1 MDVLAACP
9 ADPSTPSRYTEDRQP
24 RALAPAFCTKPT
36 AAGQSPA
43 LRAKSTCAR
52 VEHAPRYTR
61 PYRDCPEAHHAMRLS
76 TIKLSGFK
84 SFVDPTTLHLP
95 TNMTGVVGPNGCG
108 KSNIIDAVRWVMG
121 ESSASR
127 LRGDSLTDVIFS
139 GSSARKPVSQ
149 ATVELIFDNTDH
161 TITGEYASF
170 NEISVKR
177 TVSRD
182 GSSNYY
188 LNGTKCRR
196 RDITD
201 LFLGTG
207 LGPRSYSII
216 EQGMISQI
224 IEARPEDLRVY
235 LEEAAGISKYK
246 ERRKETETRIRHTR
260 ENLDRLGDLRE
271 EIGKQLE
278 HLKRQARQAE
288 QYQGLQEERKIK
300 DAEWKA
306 LEFRGLDQRLGGL
319 REALS
324 QEETRLQ
331 QFIAEQRDAEAR
343 IETSRVR
350 REEAADALSTAQ
362 AEVYQVGSTL
372 ARLEQQIQHQREMSQ
387 RLNKA
392 RDETQQA
399 LAELGQHISGDESKL
414 IVLRDAVELAEP
426 QLEQLQEE
434 NEIKQEALRDAEAR
448 LADWQARWEAHTRS
462 TSEASRAG
470 EVERTRVD
478 YLDRQ
483 VLEAD
488 RRREALAVER
498 GGLDLES
505 LADAFEELQLQH
517 ETQKAALDGLTE
529 QVEARKEAVAGLQ
542 DRQRTGQTELADIR
556 KQAQAARGRLSS
568 LETLPQAALGQEQ
581 GAAVAWLKQHR
592 LDSGARVGERLSVE
606 SGWENAVESALGQL
620 IEGVLVDAPE
630 SLVGALAELGEGR
643 IALVS
648 AEQGTLDVAPTSLA
662 AKVQGPT
669 AIRRLLARLHAAED
683 LEQARAL
690 QATLGEGDSVI
701 TRGGERLGEGWVR
714 VSRSGAA
721 KQGALLRER
730 EIVTLREQIDTL
742 QEREA
747 ELEERLAAFRDQLL
761 AGEQHREEAQRQLY
775 QAHRSVS
782 ELGGQLQSQ
791 QGKVDAARTRID
803 RIEGELS
810 QLLETLDAG
819 REQVREA
826 RGRLDEAV
834 NSMGDLESVRHALE
848 SERRQFTDARDQ
860 ARDAARN
867 VRDAAHSL
875 ALTLESQRTQ
885 VASLSQAL
893 ERMSTQRGQLDS
905 RLGELHA
912 QLDDGDTPVQSLEA
926 EHQNALGERV
936 RADRVLGEARTML
949 EGIDA
954 ELRNFEQTRHQR
966 DEQALAQRERISQR
980 KLDQQALVLS
990 ADQLTASVE
999 KAGFVLQDVIN
1010 ALPDDARI
1018 GDWEQAVHQIDGRM
1032 RRLEPVNLAAI
1043 QEYGE
1048 ASQRSEYLDAQNTD
1062 LTTALETLEDAI
1074 RKIDRETRGRFKDTF
1089 DRVNAGVQQLYPR
1102 LFGGGHAYLELTG
1115 EDLLDTGVTIM
1126 ARPPGKRVS
1135 SISLL
1140 SGGEKAMTAV
1150 ALVFA
1155 IFQLNPAPFCLL
1167 DEVDAPLDEANV
1179 GRLAN
1184 MVKEMSE
1191 KVQFLF
1197 VSHNKATMEAAHQ
1210 LSGVTMREPGV
1221 SRLVSVDLE
1230 EAARLAGAA

>member
-1 MDVLAACP
+1 
-9 ADPSTPSRYTEDRQP
+9 
-24 RALAPAFCTKPT
+24 
-36 AAGQSPA
+36 
-43 LRAKSTCAR
+43 
-52 VEHAPRYTR
+52 
-61 PYRDCPEAHHAMRLS
+61 MRLS

-95 TNMTGVVGPNGCG
+95 TNMTGIVGPNGCG

-149 ATVELIFDNTDH
+149 ATVELIFDNSDH
-161 TITGEYASF
+161 TISGEFASF

-177 TVSRD
+177 LVSRD
-182 GSSNYY
+182 GTSAYY

-271 EIGKQLE
+271 EITKQLA
-278 HLKRQARQAE
+278 HLQRQARQAE
-288 QYQGLQEERKIK
+288 QYQALQEERRIK

-306 LEFRGLDQRLGGL
+306 LEYRGLDGQLQGL
-319 REALS
+319 REKLN

-331 QFIAEQRDAEAR
+331 QLIAEQRDAEAR
-343 IETSRVR
+343 IETGRVR
-350 REEAADALSTAQ
+350 REEAAEAVAKAQ
-362 AEVYQVGSTL
+362 ADVYQVGGAL
-372 ARLEQQIQHQREMSQ
+372 ARIEQQIQHQRELSH
-387 RLNKA
+387 RLHKA
-392 RDETQQA
+392 RDEAQSQ
-399 LAELGQHISGDESKL
+399 LQELTQHISGDSAKL
-414 IVLRDAVELAEP
+414 AVLREAVADAEP
-426 QLEQLQEE
+426 QLEQLREDHDFRQD
-434 NEIKQEALRDAEAR
+434 ALREAEAR
-448 LADWQARWEAHTRS
+448 LADWQQRWETHNRDTG
-462 TSEASRAG
+462 EASRAG

-483 VLEAD
+483 SLEAD
-488 RRREALAVER
+488 RRREALVNER
-498 GGLDLES
+498 AGLDLDA
-505 LADAFEELQLQH
+505 LAEAFEQIELRH
-517 ETQKAALDGLTE
+517 ETQKASLDGLTE
-529 QVEARKEAVAGLQ
+529 QVEARKHALGGLQ
-542 DRQRTGQTELADIR
+542 EQQRASQGELAEVR

-568 LETLPQAALGQEQ
+568 LETLQQAALGQEQ
-581 GAAVAWLKQHR
+581 GAAVAWLKAR
-592 LDSGARVGERLSVE
+592 GLDSAARVGERISVE
-606 SGWENAVESALGQL
+606 SGWENAVEGALGQL
-620 IEGVLVDAPE
+620 IEGVLVEAPE
-630 SLVGALAELGEGR
+630 QLVDALGELGDGR

-648 AEQGTLDVAPTSLA
+648 SATDNVQFAPTSLA
-662 AKVQGPT
+662 AKVQGPI

-683 LEQARAL
+683 LDAARSL
-690 QATLGEGDSVI
+690 QRNLPDGDSVI
-701 TRGGERLGEGWVR
+701 TRSGERLGEGWVR

-730 EIVTLREQIDTL
+730 EIQELRSQIDTL
-742 QEREA
+742 QEREGD
-747 ELEERLAAFRDQLL
+747 LEEQLASFREQLL
-761 AGEQHREEAQRQLY
+761 AAEQQREDAQRQLY
-775 QAHRSVS
+775 MAHRGVS
-782 ELGGQLQSQ
+782 ELAGQLQSQ
-791 QGKVDAARTRID
+791 QGKVDAARG
-803 RIEGELS
+803 RIERIENELS
-810 QLLETLDAG
+810 QLLETLDTS
-819 REQVREA
+819 REQAREA
-826 RGRLDEAV
+826 RAKLEDAV
-834 NSMGDLESVRHALE
+834 TLMGDLQGTRQALE
-848 SERRQFTDARDQ
+848 DERRQLTDARDQ
-860 ARDAARN
+860 ARDAARG
-867 VRDAAHSL
+867 VRDAMHAL

-885 VASLSQAL
+885 ITSLSQTL
-893 ERMSTQRGQLDS
+893 ERMDSQRGQLDT
-905 RLGELHA
+905 RLEDLVA
-912 QLDDGDTPVQSLEA
+912 QLSEGDSPVETLEH
-926 EHQNALGERV
+926 EHQAALSERV
-936 RADRVLGEARTML
+936 RTERVLGEARTML
-949 EGIDA
+949 DSIDG
-954 ELRNFEQTRHQR
+954 ELRSFEQTRQQR

-980 KLDQQALVLS
+980 KLDQQALVLN
-990 ADQLTASVE
+990 AEQLAAAVV
-999 KAGFVLQDVIN
+999 KAGFVLEDVVN
-1010 ALPDDARI
+1010 GLDEAANPAE
-1018 GDWEQAVHQIDGRM
+1018 WEAAVGQIDARM

-1048 ASQRSEYLDAQNTD
+1048 AAQRSEYLDAQNVD
-1062 LTTALETLEDAI
+1062 LTTALETLEEAI

-1089 DRVNAGVQQLYPR
+1089 DRVNSGVQALYPR

-1197 VSHNKATMEAAHQ
+1197 VSHNKATMEAARQ

>member
-1 MDVLAACP
+1 
-9 ADPSTPSRYTEDRQP
+9 
-24 RALAPAFCTKPT
+24 
-36 AAGQSPA
+36 
-43 LRAKSTCAR
+43 
-52 VEHAPRYTR
+52 
-61 PYRDCPEAHHAMRLS
+61 MRLS

-95 TNMTGVVGPNGCG
+95 TNMTGIVGPNGCG

-149 ATVELIFDNTDH
+149 ATVELIFDNSDR
-161 TITGEYASF
+161 TIAGEYAAF

-177 TVSRD
+177 QVSRD
-182 GSSNYY
+182 GSSSYS

-260 ENLDRLGDLRE
+260 ENLERLSDLRE

-288 QYQGLQEERKIK
+288 QYQALQEERRIK
-300 DAEWKA
+300 DAQWKA
-306 LEFRGLDQRLGGL
+306 LEYRGLDGRLQGL
-319 REALS
+319 REALD

-331 QFIAEQRDAEAR
+331 QLIAEQRDAEAR
-343 IETSRVR
+343 IETGRVR
-350 REEAADALSTAQ
+350 REEAAEALSTAQ
-362 AEVYQVGSTL
+362 AEVYKVGSTL
-372 ARLEQQIQHQREMSQ
+372 ARIEQQIQHQRDLSQ
-387 RLNKA
+387 RLHKA
-392 RDETQQA
+392 RDEAQLA
-399 LAELGQHISGDESKL
+399 LSELAQHIGSDEAKL
-414 IVLRDAVELAEP
+414 ALLRESVDVAGP
-426 QLEQLQEE
+426 QLEQLQED
-434 NEIKQEALRDAEAR
+434 NTYKQDALRDAEAR
-448 LADWQARWEAHTRS
+448 LADWQQRWELHQRHTA
-462 TSEASRAG
+462 EASRAG

-483 VLEAD
+483 SLEAE
-488 RRREALAVER
+488 RRREALMAER
-498 GGLDLES
+498 AGLDLDA
-505 LADAFEELQLQH
+505 LAEAFEQLQLQH
-517 ETQKAALDGLTE
+517 ETQRAALDGLNE
-529 QVEARKEAVAGLQ
+529 QVEARKQAVAALQ
-542 DRQRTGQTELADIR
+542 EQQRTAQTELAEVR

-568 LETLPQAALGQEQ
+568 LETLQQAALGQEQ
-581 GAAVAWLKQHR
+581 GAALAWLQAR
-592 LDSGARVGERLSVE
+592 GLDSAARVGERLSVE
-606 SGWENAVESALGQL
+606 SGWENAVEGALGQL
-620 IEGVLVDAPE
+620 IEGVLVEAPE
-630 SLVGALAELGEGR
+630 TLVDALSELGEGR

-648 AEQGTLDVAPTSLA
+648 DDASAAQFAPTSLA
-662 AKVQGPT
+662 SKVQGPR

-683 LEQARAL
+683 LVAARAL
-690 QATLGEGDSVI
+690 LPQLSEGDAIV
-701 TRGGERLGEGWVR
+701 TRDGARLGQGWLR

-730 EIVTLREQIDTL
+730 EIQTLRGQIDAL

-747 ELEERLAAFRDQLL
+747 ELERRLADMRDQLL
-761 AGEQHREEAQRQLY
+761 AGEQQREDAQRQLY
-775 QAHRSVS
+775 LAHRSVS
-782 ELGGQLQSQ
+782 ELAGQLQSQ
-791 QGKVDAARTRID
+791 QGKVDAARTRIE
-803 RIEGELS
+803 RIEIEIA
-810 QLLETLDAG
+810 QLLETLDSSG
-819 REQVREA
+819 TQA
-826 RGRLDEAV
+826 RQARSKLEDAV
-834 NSMGDLESVRHALE
+834 TSMGDLESLRQALE
-848 SERRQFTDARDQ
+848 SERRQLTEARDL
-860 ARDAARN
+860 ARDAARR
-867 VRDAAHSL
+867 VREASHAL

-885 VASLSQAL
+885 IAALSQAL
-893 ERMSTQRGQLDS
+893 ERMGNQRGQLDT
-905 RLGELHA
+905 RLGELST
-912 QLDDGDTPVQSLEA
+912 QLNEGDSPVQALQV
-926 EHQNALGERV
+926 EHQAALSERV
-936 RADRVLGEARTML
+936 RTDRMLGEARAQL
-949 EGIDA
+949 DGIDN
-954 ELRNFEQTRHQR
+954 ELRGLEQTRQQR
-966 DEQALAQRERISQR
+966 DEHALAQRERIAQR
-980 KLDQQALVLS
+980 RLDQQALVLNAEQLS
-990 ADQLTASVE
+990 AAVV
-999 KAGFVLQDVIN
+999 KAGFVLEDIIN
-1010 ALPDDARI
+1010 GLPEHADPSEWD
-1018 GDWEQAVHQIDGRM
+1018 QAVQQIDARM

-1043 QEYGE
+1043 SEYGE
-1048 ASQRSEYLDAQNTD
+1048 AAQRAEYLQAQDVD
-1062 LTTALETLEDAI
+1062 LNTALETLEEAI

-1089 DRVNAGVQQLYPR
+1089 DRVNSGVQALYPR

-1115 EDLLDTGVTIM
+1115 EDLLDTGVSIM

-1179 GRLAN
+1179 GRLAA

>member
-1 MDVLAACP
+1 
-9 ADPSTPSRYTEDRQP
+9 
-24 RALAPAFCTKPT
+24 
-36 AAGQSPA
+36 
-43 LRAKSTCAR
+43 
-52 VEHAPRYTR
+52 
-61 PYRDCPEAHHAMRLS
+61 MRLS

-139 GSSARKPVSQ
+139 GSAGRKPVSQ

-161 TITGEYASF
+161 TISGEYASF

-260 ENLDRLGDLRE
+260 ENLDRLNDLRE

-288 QYQGLQEERKIK
+288 QYQALQEERRVK

-306 LEFRGLDQRLGGL
+306 LEFRGLDGRLAGL

-324 QEETRLQ
+324 REETKLQ
-331 QFIAEQRDAEAR
+331 QLIAEQREAESR
-343 IETSRVR
+343 IETGRVR
-350 REEAADALSTAQ
+350 REEAAENLNKAQ
-362 AEVYQVGSTL
+362 AEVYQVGSSL
-372 ARLEQQIQHQREMSQ
+372 ARLEQQIQHQREMAQ
-387 RLNKA
+387 RLHKA
-392 RDETQQA
+392 RDETRQA
-399 LAELGQHISGDESKL
+399 LAELGQHISGDEAKL
-414 IVLRDAVELAEP
+414 IVLRESVENAEP

-434 NEIKQEALRDAEAR
+434 NEIRQEALREAEGR
-448 LADWQARWEAHTRS
+448 LTDWQQRWEAHNRN
-462 TSEASRAG
+462 TSEATRSG

-478 YLDRQ
+478 YLDKQ

-488 RRREALAVER
+488 RRRETLQGER
-498 GGLDLES
+498 AGLDLAALSE
-505 LADAFEELQLQH
+505 AFEQLQQQH
-517 ETQKAALDGLTE
+517 ETQKLTVEGLTE
-529 QVEARKEAVAGLQ
+529 QVEVRKASVSTLETQQREAQA
-542 DRQRTGQTELADIR
+542 ELAEVR

-568 LETLPQAALGQEQ
+568 LEALQQAALGQEQ
-581 GAAVAWLKQHR
+581 GAALAWLQAQG
-592 LDSGARVGERLSVE
+592 LESAARVGERISVE
-606 SGWENAVESALGQL
+606 AGWENAVESALGQL
-620 IEGVLVDAPE
+620 IEAVLVDAPE
-630 SLVGALAELGEGR
+630 TLVDALAELGEGR
-643 IALVS
+643 LALVS
-648 AEQGTLDVAPTSLA
+648 AAAGKASFAATSLA
-662 AKVQGPT
+662 SKVEGPL
-669 AIRRLLARLHAAED
+669 AIRRMLAHLHGADDLPAA
-683 LEQARAL
+683 RVL
-690 QATLGEGDSVI
+690 QASLGEDEAVI
-701 TRGGERLGEGWVR
+701 TRDGERLGKGWLQL
-714 VSRSGAA
+714 SRSGAA
-721 KQGALLRER
+721 QQGALLRER
-730 EIVTLREQIDTL
+730 EIVTLREQIETL
-742 QEREA
+742 QEREVT
-747 ELEERLAAFRDQLL
+747 LDTRLGSGREQLL
-761 AGEQHREEAQRQLY
+761 AAEQQREEAQRALH
-775 QAHRSVS
+775 QAHRAGS
-782 ELGGQLQSQ
+782 ELAGQLQSQ
-791 QGKVDAARTRID
+791 QGRLDTTRA
-803 RIEGELS
+803 RIERIESELA
-810 QLLETLDAG
+810 QLLETLDAS
-819 REQVREA
+819 REQASEA
-826 RGRLDEAV
+826 RIRLDEAV
-834 NSMGDLESVRHALE
+834 NSMGDLETARQALE
-848 SERRQFTDARDQ
+848 GERRQLGEARDA

-867 VRDAAHSL
+867 VRDSMHAL

-885 VASLSQAL
+885 ISALSQAL
-893 ERMSTQRGQLDS
+893 ERMSSQRGQLDS
-905 RLGELHA
+905 RLGELHS
-912 QLDDGDTPVQSLEA
+912 QLDDGDTPVQSLES
-926 EHQNALGERV
+926 EHQNALAERV
-936 RADRVLGEARTML
+936 RAERVLGEARALL

-954 ELRNFEQTRHQR
+954 ELRGLEQTRHQR

-990 ADQLTASVE
+990 AEQLSAAVE

-1010 ALPDDARI
+1010 TLPEEARLS
-1018 GDWEQAVHQIDGRM
+1018 DWESAVHQIDGRM

-1043 QEYGE
+1043 SEYGE
-1048 ASQRSEYLDAQNTD
+1048 AAQRSEYLEAQNVD
-1062 LTTALETLEDAI
+1062 LNTALETLEDAI

-1089 DRVNAGVQQLYPR
+1089 DRVNAGVQALYPR

-1197 VSHNKATMEAAHQ
+1197 VSHNKATMEAAYQ

>member
-1 MDVLAACP
+1 
-9 ADPSTPSRYTEDRQP
+9 
-24 RALAPAFCTKPT
+24 
-36 AAGQSPA
+36 
-43 LRAKSTCAR
+43 
-52 VEHAPRYTR
+52 
-61 PYRDCPEAHHAMRLS
+61 MRLS

-139 GSSARKPVSQ
+139 GSAGRKPVSQ
-149 ATVELIFDNTDH
+149 ATVELIFDNSDH
-161 TITGEYASF
+161 TIAGEYASF

-177 TVSRD
+177 LVSRD

-260 ENLDRLGDLRE
+260 ENLDRLNDLRE

-278 HLKRQARQAE
+278 HLRRQAKQAE
-288 QYQGLQEERKIK
+288 QYQTLQEERRVK

-306 LEFRGLDQRLGGL
+306 LEYRNLDGRLGGL

-324 QEETRLQ
+324 REETRLQ
-331 QFIAEQRDAEAR
+331 QLIAEQRDAESR
-343 IETSRVR
+343 IETGRLR
-350 REEAADALSTAQ
+350 REEAAETLARAQ
-362 AEVYQVGSTL
+362 ADVYQVGSTL
-372 ARLEQQIQHQREMSQ
+372 ARLEQQIQHQREMAQ
-387 RLNKA
+387 RLHKA
-392 RDETQQA
+392 RDETRQA
-399 LAELGQHISGDESKL
+399 LAELGQHIGSDEARL
-414 IVLRDAVELAEP
+414 LVLREAVADAEP

-434 NEIKQEALRDAEAR
+434 NEFRQEGLREAETALH
-448 LADWQARWEAHTRS
+448 DWQQRWEAHNRNASEATRS
-462 TSEASRAG
+462 G

-483 VLEAD
+483 ILEAD
-488 RRREALAVER
+488 RRREALAAER
-498 GGLDLES
+498 AGLDVDA
-505 LADAFEELQLQH
+505 LAEAFEQLQLQH
-517 ETQKAALDGLTE
+517 ESQTSALDELNE
-529 QVEARKEAVAGLQ
+529 QVEQRKEAATALQ
-542 DRQRTGQTELADIR
+542 ERQRASQNELAEVR

-568 LETLPQAALGQEQ
+568 LETLQQAALGQEQ
-581 GAAVAWLKQHR
+581 GAAVAWLKAR
-592 LDSGARVGERLSVE
+592 GLDSAARVGERISVE

-630 SLVGALAELGEGR
+630 ALVDALGELGEGR

-648 AEQGTLDVAPTSLA
+648 GAEGEADFAPTSLA
-662 AKVQGPT
+662 ARVQGPL
-669 AIRRLLARLHAAED
+669 AIRRLLARLHGAED
-683 LEQARAL
+683 LAQAREL
-690 QATLGEGDSVI
+690 QRTLGENDSVI

-730 EIVTLREQIDTL
+730 EIVTLREQIEGL
-742 QEREA
+742 HEREG
-747 ELEERLAAFRDQLL
+747 ELERQLGTFREQLL
-761 AGEQHREEAQRQLY
+761 AAEQQREEAQRTLY
-775 QAHRSVS
+775 LAHRGVS
-782 ELGGQLQSQ
+782 ELAGQLQGQ
-791 QGKVDAARTRID
+791 RGKLESARARID
-803 RIEGELS
+803 RIEGEMA
-810 QLLETLDAG
+810 QVLETLDNC
-819 REQVREA
+819 REQAGEA
-826 RGRLDEAV
+826 RVRLEDAV
-834 NSMGDLESVRHALE
+834 SSMGDLETTRQALE
-848 SERRQFTDARDQ
+848 AERRQLTEARDL

-867 VRDAAHSL
+867 VRDGMHAL
-875 ALTLESQRTQ
+875 ALTLESQRAQIT
-885 VASLSQAL
+885 SLAQSL

-905 RLGELHA
+905 RLGELHS
-912 QLDDGDTPVQSLEA
+912 QLDQGDTPVQSLEA

-936 RADRVLGEARTML
+936 RVERVLAEARTQL
-949 EGIDA
+949 DGIDA
-954 ELRNFEQTRHQR
+954 ELRGLEQTRHQR

-990 ADQLTASVE
+990 AEQLQQAVE
-999 KAGFVLQDVIN
+999 KAGFVLEDVVN
-1010 ALPDDARI
+1010 TLPDEARI
-1018 GDWEQAVHQIDGRM
+1018 GEWEQAVQQIDARM

-1043 QEYGE
+1043 HEYGE
-1048 ASQRSEYLDAQNTD
+1048 ASQRSEYLESQNVD
-1062 LTTALETLEDAI
+1062 LTTALETLEEAI

-1089 DRVNAGVQQLYPR
+1089 DRVNAGVQALYPR

-1115 EDLLDTGVTIM
+1115 EDLLDTGVAIM

>member
-1 MDVLAACP
+1 
-9 ADPSTPSRYTEDRQP
+9 
-24 RALAPAFCTKPT
+24 
-36 AAGQSPA
+36 
-43 LRAKSTCAR
+43 
-52 VEHAPRYTR
+52 
-61 PYRDCPEAHHAMRLS
+61 MRLS

-139 GSSARKPVSQ
+139 GSAGRKPVSQ

-161 TITGEYASF
+161 TIAGEYAAF

-177 TVSRD
+177 LVSRD

-260 ENLDRLGDLRE
+260 ENLDRLNDLRE

-278 HLKRQARQAE
+278 HLRRQARQAE
-288 QYQGLQEERKIK
+288 QYQALQEERRVK

-306 LEFRGLDQRLGGL
+306 LEYRGLDTRLGGL
-319 REALS
+319 REALAR
-324 QEETRLQ
+324 EETRLQ
-331 QFIAEQRDAEAR
+331 QLIAEQREAESR
-343 IETSRVR
+343 IETGRMR
-350 REEAADALSTAQ
+350 REEAAETLARAQ
-362 AEVYQVGSTL
+362 ADVYQVGSTL
-372 ARLEQQIQHQREMSQ
+372 ARLEQQIQHQREMAQ
-387 RLNKA
+387 RLHKA
-392 RDETQQA
+392 RDETRQA
-399 LAELGQHISGDESKL
+399 LAELGQHISGDEARL
-414 IVLRDAVELAEP
+414 MVLREAVENAEP

-434 NEIKQEALRDAEAR
+434 NEFRQEGLREAEAA
-448 LADWQARWEAHTRS
+448 LHDWQQRWEAHNRN
-462 TSEASRAG
+462 TSEATRSG

-483 VLEAD
+483 ILEAD
-488 RRREALAVER
+488 RRREALAAER
-498 GGLDLES
+498 AGLDVDA
-505 LADAFEELQLQH
+505 LAEAFEQLQLQH
-517 ETQKAALDGLTE
+517 EAQTTALDELNE
-529 QVEARKEAVAGLQ
+529 QVELRKESAATLQ
-542 DRQRTGQTELADIR
+542 ERQRASQGELAEVR

-568 LETLPQAALGQEQ
+568 LETLQQAALGQEQ
-581 GAAVAWLKQHR
+581 GAAVAWLKAR
-592 LDSGARVGERLSVE
+592 GLDSAARVGERISVE

-630 SLVGALAELGEGR
+630 ALVDALGELGEGR

-648 AEQGTLDVAPTSLA
+648 DAEGSADFAPTSLA
-662 AKVQGPT
+662 ARVQGPL
-669 AIRRLLARLHAAED
+669 AIRRLLARLHGAED
-683 LEQARAL
+683 LAAARDL
-690 QATLGEGDSVI
+690 QQRLDEGDSVI
-701 TRGGERLGEGWVR
+701 TRNGERLGEGWVR
-714 VSRSGAA
+714 VARQGAA

-730 EIVTLREQIDTL
+730 EIVTLREQIEGL
-742 QEREA
+742 QEREG
-747 ELEERLAAFRDQLL
+747 ELERQLGAFREQLL
-761 AGEQHREEAQRQLY
+761 GAEQEREEAQRALY
-775 QAHRSVS
+775 QAHRGVS
-782 ELGGQLQSQ
+782 ELAGQMQSQ
-791 QGKVDAARTRID
+791 RGRLESARTRIE

-810 QLLETLDAG
+810 QLLEALDNS
-819 REQVREA
+819 REQAGQARVRLE
-826 RGRLDEAV
+826 DAV
-834 NSMGDLESVRHALE
+834 SSMGDLESTRQALE
-848 SERRQFTDARDQ
+848 GERRQLTEARDL

-867 VRDAAHSL
+867 VRDSMHAL
-875 ALTLESQRTQ
+875 ALTLESQRAQ
-885 VASLSQAL
+885 IASLSQSL

-905 RLGELHA
+905 RLGELHS
-912 QLDDGDTPVQSLEA
+912 QLDQGDTPVQALEA
-926 EHQNALGERV
+926 EHQNTLAERV
-936 RADRVLGEARTML
+936 RVDRVLAEARAQL
-949 EGIDA
+949 DGIDA
-954 ELRNFEQTRHQR
+954 ELRTLEQTRHQR

-980 KLDQQALVLS
+980 RLDQQALVLS
-990 ADQLTASVE
+990 AEQLQAAVE
-999 KAGFVLQDVIN
+999 KAGFVLQDVVN

-1018 GDWEQAVHQIDGRM
+1018 GEWEQAVQQIDGRM

-1043 QEYGE
+1043 HEYGE
-1048 ASQRSEYLDAQNTD
+1048 ASQRAEYLESQNVD
-1062 LTTALETLEDAI
+1062 LTTALETLEEAI

-1089 DRVNAGVQQLYPR
+1089 DRVNAGVQALYPR